1 MNELNLDKITIGD
14 RYHVRGRIS
23 TGSYAEVFVARDQ
36 QHEGREVVI
45 KSLNTDLQGTPD
57 AGLEQTLIE
66 NFEKEASIL
75 ESNSFTA
82 KPPDVRKRA
91 TPLLSEPGAI
101 ATGFLVS
108 GFAL

>member
-1 MNELNLDKITIGD
+1 MNELKLDKITIGD

-45 KSLNTDLQGTPD
+45 KSLNTDLQVTPD

-75 ESNSFTA
+75 ESISHPNIIAMLDSGLGSSG
-82 KPPDVRKRA
+82 KRPF
-91 TPLLSEPGAI
+91 PLGMKA
-101 ATGFLVS
+101 
-108 GFAL
+108 